1 VQVVKWRQE
10 TVRCEEAR
18 GALEAEVVD
27 TRTQLLEQQQCRAR
41 SIKALVRRYY
51 GAITAAYEGGC
62 RHAHAAP
69 RAAAVQ
75 SQVY

>member
-1 VQVVKWRQE
+1 MQVVKWRQE

-41 SIKALVRRYY
+41 ECRAGLRCATHLLHVWCSVALM
-51 GAITAAYEGGC
+51 
-62 RHAHAAP
+62 
-69 RAAAVQ
+69 
-75 SQVY
+75 

>member
-1 VQVVKWRQE
+1 MEAGSIKARLRLFFKALLRLHSGSIKPRKGVQVVKWRQE

-41 SIKALVRRYY
+41 SIKALLRL
-51 GAITAAYEGGC
+51 
-62 RHAHAAP
+62 
-69 RAAAVQ
+69 
-75 SQVY
+75 

>member
-1 VQVVKWRQE
+1 MQVVKWRQE

-41 SIKALVRRYY
+41 YLLKVLALL
-51 GAITAAYEGGC
+51 
-62 RHAHAAP
+62 
-69 RAAAVQ
+69 VQ
-75 SQVY
+75 EYTY

>member
-27 TRTQLLEQQQCRAR
+27 TRKQLLEQQQCRAR
-41 SIKALVRRYY
+41 SIKALVRL
-51 GAITAAYEGGC
+51 
-62 RHAHAAP
+62 
-69 RAAAVQ
+69 
-75 SQVY
+75 